1 MYTGWRNAD
10 AMSLGVF
17 LLADRYKMNEEE
29 VRTQREG
36 IRRLCTFGPD
46 KTNDGVHRRHGA
58 VATGIWLQQ

>member
-1 MYTGWRNAD
+1 
-10 AMSLGVF
+10 MSLGVF